1 MARTDNP
8 AIIHIPDELFETAES
23 RHFEGGLPLTELV
36 AGADAYRFDGP
47 VSWAV
52 DVTNTG
58 EALLV
63 MGQARARALT
73 GCARCLEDV
82 PYDLEGDIE
91 GYFLTAGDGAEAPED
106 LEGDEFEVLSE
117 SHTIDLV
124 PLVEQALL
132 LELPLVPL
140 CDDDCRGL
148 CPRCGANL
156 NEGPC
161 QCGDGPTGE
170 DNPFAALKDFKF
182 DA

>member
-1 MARTDNP
+1 M
-8 AIIHIPDELFETAES
+8 
-23 RHFEGGLPLTELV
+23 
-36 AGADAYRFDGP
+36 
-47 VSWAV
+47 
-52 DVTNTG
+52 
-58 EALLV
+58 
-63 MGQARARALT
+63 
-73 GCARCLEDV
+73 
-82 PYDLEGDIE
+82 
-91 GYFLTAGDGAEAPED
+91 
-106 LEGDEFEVLSE
+106 LSE